1 MQKTTPSKEP
11 VWFHIVSHG
20 GMHIDKQIGG
30 SDYQVRRGTAV
41 VDVVKDF
48 TEAVDLVE
56 DMLRSINNLKGR

>member
-1 MQKTTPSKEP
+1 MQRTIPSKEP

-20 GMHIDKQIGG
+20 GMQIDKQIGG
-30 SDYQVRRGTAV
+30 SDYRVRRGTAV

-56 DMLRSINNLKGR
+56 DMLRSFNNLKGH